1 MERRREAIGDNYPF
15 QIGPDHIKIRSDAYK
30 TPYISMLLETPS
42 SIAVQLLGMHA
53 GSDLQKAS
61 DMFEELTCLAVKGY
75 LGEGSEA
82 VIFGPN
88 NLSRPVNFKDAIK
101 WLAEKLRVTEGRE
114 RKPST
119 RKDGGVDVVGWKPHT
134 DKRTGMTVLLIQST
148 IGKDIFKKT
157 ADIDLDLWKGW
168 LKFRPDPTIAIAT
181 PCQIPFDDEW
191 DEIAKKAML
200 FDRTRI
206 ANLVNVDG
214 DSGLQGLQER
224 NSEIIERLRARL
236 EDFD

>member
-1 MERRREAIGDNYPF
+1 
-15 QIGPDHIKIRSDAYK
+15 
-30 TPYISMLLETPS
+30 MLLETPS
-42 SIAVQLLGMHA
+42 SIAVQLLEMHT

-61 DMFEELTCLAVKGY
+61 DMFEELTCRAVKGY

-82 VIFGPN
+82 IIFGPN
-88 NLSRPVNFKDAIK
+88 NLHRPVSFKDAIK
-101 WLAEKLRVTEGRE
+101 WLAKQLRVAEGKE

-168 LKFRPDPTIAIAT
+168 LKFRPDPTMAIAT

-191 DEIAKKAML
+191 DEIGKRAML

-206 ANLVNVDG
+206 ANLIDEEN
-214 DSGLQGLQER
+214 DSDVQNLYER
-224 NSEIIERLRARL
+224 NSKIIERLRKCL
-236 EDFD
+236 EDLE